1 MREVPA
7 LAMMALTSA
16 KSTFTRPGTVMM
28 SEIPRTPCLKM
39 SSATLKA
46 SVMGRSGSTQSRRRS
61 LGMMMRVSTAER
73 RDSMASM
80 ACCLRRRPSKE
91 KGVVTMATVK
101 MPIDL
106 ATLATTGAAPE
117 PVPPPMPAVTK
128 TMSEPATAASM
139 AALLSAAAF
148 CPMAGL
154 PPAPRPRVRA
164 VPSWSLLDGRTGET
178 SRAWASVLKTKKSTP
193 VRSDLS
199 IRLTALEPPPPTPM
213 TLIEAWLAGRGV
225 VAGAGADGAGV
236 GKSAEFPTSE
246 VACVIVCLWLTFG
259 C

>member
-1 MREVPA
+1 
-7 LAMMALTSA
+7 
-16 KSTFTRPGTVMM
+16 
-28 SEIPRTPCLKM
+28 
-39 SSATLKA
+39 
-46 SVMGRSGSTQSRRRS
+46 
-61 LGMMMRVSTAER
+61 
-73 RDSMASM
+73 
-80 ACCLRRRPSKE
+80 
-91 KGVVTMATVK
+91 
-101 MPIDL
+101 
-106 ATLATTGAAPE
+106 
-117 PVPPPMPAVTK
+117 
-128 TMSEPATAASM
+128 
-139 AALLSAAAF
+139 
-148 CPMAGL
+148 
-154 PPAPRPRVRA
+154 
-164 VPSWSLLDGRTGET
+164 LDGRTGET